1 MKSSVIKVGNR
12 IYSIASVDD
21 PTFDLVLS
29 QKGAEDPEIKSFI
42 DYDDQVILVRDRLQ
56 DDHKKELIL
65 HEILHSCL
73 EDSGM
78 VQDEIAENFIRI
90 LSPRLI
96 GIIKELPLVL
106 SEAV

>member
-1 MKSSVIKVGNR
+1 MGNR

-29 QKGAEDPEIKSFI
+29 QKGVRDPEIKSFI
-42 DYDDQVILVRDRLQ
+42 DYDDQIILVRDRLQ

-65 HEILHSCL
+65 HEVLHSCL

-78 VQDEIAENFIRI
+78 VQDEIVENFIRI
-90 LSPRLI
+90 LSPRLT
-96 GIIKELPLVL
+96 GIIKELHLTLTELV
-106 SEAV
+106 